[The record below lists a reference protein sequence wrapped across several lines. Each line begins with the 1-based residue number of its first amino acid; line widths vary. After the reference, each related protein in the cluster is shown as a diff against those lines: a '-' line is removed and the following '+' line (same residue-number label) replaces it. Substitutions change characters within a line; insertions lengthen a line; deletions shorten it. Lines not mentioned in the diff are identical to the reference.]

1 MLSHFDTEIL
11 NCVSLLSFQ
20 RSMPRVSNFQLNEN
34 WDVIVKGQT
43 RVHRHS
49 SKMGIDATVP
59 LGESRERY
67 DRVVVPGVDQVS
79 W

>member
-43 RVHRHS
+43 PVHRHS

-67 DRVVVPGVDQVS
+67 DRVVVPGVDHVS